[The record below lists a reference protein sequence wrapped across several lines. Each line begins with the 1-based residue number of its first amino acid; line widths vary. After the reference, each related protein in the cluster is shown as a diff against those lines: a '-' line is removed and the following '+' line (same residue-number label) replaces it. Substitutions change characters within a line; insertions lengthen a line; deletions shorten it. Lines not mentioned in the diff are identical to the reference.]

1 MKKRRMILLVVS
13 VVTILILAG
22 VGVTYSLLSSVTPTA
37 TNTFQS
43 DKEIKI
49 TLTEP
54 NWQEHG
60 KEQASAYVPGQVI
73 DKDPTVTLSDNSV
86 SSYVALKVQY
96 YDEENELSFGEFR
109 RLYLDRGAND
119 DQMGIDFSGSWVYIG
134 TEETDKENDTGEYGK
149 SVVYMY
155 KNILTQDDAST
166 TVLENVTE
174 PLFTNVHLSADLTQ
188 DENTHLLPNFN
199 IKVTAY
205 AVQAYGI
212 SMEEAKTA
220 LNELV
225 TANEL

>member
-13 VVTILILAG
+13 IVTILILAG

-134 TEETDKENDTGEYGK
+134 TEETDKEMIPVNMEKVLSICTRTFLHKMMLQQLFLKMLQNLYLQ
-149 SVVYMY
+149 MY
-155 KNILTQDDAST
+155 I
-166 TVLENVTE
+166 
-174 PLFTNVHLSADLTQ
+174 
-188 DENTHLLPNFN
+188 
-199 IKVTAY
+199 
-205 AVQAYGI
+205 
-212 SMEEAKTA
+212 
-220 LNELV
+220 
-225 TANEL
+225 

>member
-1 MKKRRMILLVVS
+1 
-13 VVTILILAG
+13 
-22 VGVTYSLLSSVTPTA
+22 
-37 TNTFQS
+37 
-43 DKEIKI
+43 
-49 TLTEP
+49 
-54 NWQEHG
+54 
-60 KEQASAYVPGQVI
+60 
-73 DKDPTVTLSDNSV
+73 
-86 SSYVALKVQY
+86 
-96 YDEENELSFGEFR
+96 
-109 RLYLDRGAND
+109 
-119 DQMGIDFSGSWVYIG
+119 
-134 TEETDKENDTGEYGK
+134 
-149 SVVYMY
+149 MY